1 MNLSE
6 LLASLD
12 RFDDE
17 HTIYISADGKPCADS
32 AVDVAE
38 PPDDDSAPFDG
49 MRELMDVWHARE
61 TLDGCRSLLASA
73 GSVTDHA
80 LCVQRFLEY
89 LTNDA

>member
-6 LLASLD
+6 LLAGLD

-17 HTIYISADGKPCADS
+17 QTIYVSTTGDPCAES
-32 AVDVAE
+32 AVNVAE
-38 PPDDDSAPFDG
+38 PPDDDSVPFDG

-61 TLDGCRSLLASA
+61 TFDGCRSLLAAA
-73 GSVTDHA
+73 GSSADHA
-80 LCVQRFLEY
+80 ACVARFLEY